1 MSVNINLHNVVNVKI
16 EETENYVSENPLK
29 NNEEYTFYTRDIV
42 FVQEDGTKTVVSM
55 FSDELTTL
63 IPAFVD
69 SEED

>member
-1 MSVNINLHNVVNVKI
+1 MSVDINLHRVVEIRI
-16 EETENYVSENPLK
+16 EQT
-29 NNEEYTFYTRDIV
+29 NELELSNDTSDVFYTRDIV
-42 FVQEDGTKTVVSM
+42 FVQEDGTETIVSM

>member
-1 MSVNINLHNVVNVKI
+1 MSVDINLHRVVNVKI
-16 EETENYVSENPLK
+16 KESDSFKSNNPLK

-42 FVQEDGTKTVVSM
+42 FVQEDGTETVVSM
-55 FSDELTTL
+55 FSDELTNL

>member
-1 MSVNINLHNVVNVKI
+1 MSVDINLHRVVNVKI
-16 EETENYVSENPLK
+16 EETKNFVSENPFK

-42 FVQEDGTKTVVSM
+42 FIQEDGTETVVSM
-55 FSDELTTL
+55 FSDELTNL